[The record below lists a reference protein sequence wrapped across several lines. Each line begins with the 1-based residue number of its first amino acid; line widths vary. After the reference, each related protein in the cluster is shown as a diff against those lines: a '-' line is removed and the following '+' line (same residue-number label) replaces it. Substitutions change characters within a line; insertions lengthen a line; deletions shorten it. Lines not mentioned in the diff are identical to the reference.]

1 MVKMKATTAKATTT
15 IVTATNLQTRIR
27 MGLLTSPE
35 VGLRPLV
42 GRRTVK

>member
-15 IVTATNLQTRIR
+15 IVNNLQTRIR